1 MANRVIRDWTASE
14 TVDELSIKAEVF
26 FTRLIMKAD
35 DHGCFHA
42 NPKLLKAAIFPL
54 KDVSTG
60 MISIYLREL
69 IQTEI
74 VKTYKVEG
82 REYLQIINFG
92 QRLRTMSSKFP
103 LPDSDPRTIDSKE
116 PPETKRN
123 EVEVETRNEDE
134 IEGKNLISVFDLE
147 SNPSGLFIAI
157 KDGTKI
163 MLKIHQQS
171 FDKYLHGTFGM
182 AYEAQKINIRSQPP
196 IKEFFEKRN
205 GDIFSDNNHVWN
217 SFKKLWLTGEMPKS
231 KFINKPKI

>member
-1 MANRVIRDWTASE
+1 
-14 TVDELSIKAEVF
+14 
-26 FTRLIMKAD
+26 
-35 DHGCFHA
+35 
-42 NPKLLKAAIFPL
+42 
-54 KDVSTG
+54 
-60 MISIYLREL
+60 MISIYLKEL
-69 IQTEI
+69 IQNEI
-74 VKTYKVEG
+74 VTIYKVEG

-103 LPDSDPRTIDSKE
+103 LPDSNPRTIVSKE

-147 SNPSGLFIAI
+147 SNPVGLFIAI

-171 FDKYLHGTFGM
+171 FDKYLQGTFGM

-217 SFKKLWLTGEMPKS
+217 SFKKLWISQSEGKKS
-231 KFINKPKI
+231 KLVQ